1 MLVNLLLEIRG
12 NLIVAGGLRC
22 WLTYYYLLL
31 ISNSTLTSIV
41 KLQLRLIIIIVLG
54 FLCCVLE
61 IKRYIF

>member
-1 MLVNLLLEIRG
+1 MLVNLLLEIRD
-12 NLIVAGGLRC
+12 
-22 WLTYYYLLL
+22 
-31 ISNSTLTSIV
+31 STLTSIV

>member
-12 NLIVAGGLRC
+12 KLILAV
-22 WLTYYYLLL
+22 
-31 ISNSTLTSIV
+31 V
-41 KLQLRLIIIIVLG
+41 KLQLRLIIIIVVG